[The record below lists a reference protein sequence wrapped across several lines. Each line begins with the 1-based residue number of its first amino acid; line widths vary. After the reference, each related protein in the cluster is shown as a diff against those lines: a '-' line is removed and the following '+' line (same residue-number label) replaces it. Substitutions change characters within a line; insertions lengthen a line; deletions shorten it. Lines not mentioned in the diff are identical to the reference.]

1 MASLRKKLSMALG
14 LNSEVSSSA
23 SKISSMNRSRNSID
37 SGYYSMTAKPECGN
51 PDSDSQA
58 VTFVTSGREG
68 SPEHSPRKLHKAI
81 SSTFSGAMQAFSN
94 TVRATTSYLYPT
106 TGEPELPSSEWA
118 ECETPKKESRQSSVM
133 SSLRSRKQRFTP
145 RASGTKIESPET
157 QPSPVPVTQDESP
170 ALDVEIPDPSLSYE
184 HMGKVSVSNGSQL
197 LAGVKLPPG
206 PKNLWPR
213 PTRLTTE
220 QISGKNRRRIPHNLI
235 SKVDDPY
242 VEPKDR
248 LQHDLFFTSSSKFD
262 LEHTPPGSNKRYMS
276 DDKGYLSEAESNAEA
291 SGADEMS
298 PAYFEHVALG
308 SPEAR
313 TSLPSHHKKP
323 VASHVHGASSA
334 SPYEKTISSMPSTPL
349 GSEPSKLKDLDGT
362 AEQTPSL
369 EPPNRRFSRQ
379 TSSLEDG
386 LNALSPKH
394 RPATTSKS
402 KSLGRQLPSDVY
414 DADVETLESSM
425 GSRAVWECN
434 RADRDRRYK
443 QIFHTAP
450 DTESDKESS
459 PELELK
465 RSPSRKSVRYADEP
479 VQSKASVE
487 GSEPEPVYPTSDLR
501 YAVEAIERRAFPI
514 DDLACAIEAAEKPA
528 LPMGDLAYAVE
539 AIDRPSIT
547 TFEPL
552 ETVYQQRPMLRLSD
566 TVDEPGELPHALES
580 TVTTKTLTDE
590 EHMTLAAENVED
602 ESIRQRSSEP
612 TDISAKF
619 SLKNQSHPAP
629 ENVYEAGIDA
639 GSLSVRTYVSSS
651 SPVGDD
657 ACLAGLGAAG
667 TSEPVYSPDAVQKH
681 LVEDSWNED
690 NIHAVFGFSP
700 IPKETSRRTVSGS
713 TENTDDSDAT
723 TPDNPSSKAP
733 PPFPSLLVQSEPA
746 RCIPNALDALAIHGH
761 DKIRVSRPANADI
774 IPSLPSPFD
783 YPDKQTNEARL
794 KSFSPITSEGAKSP
808 EKCVQATSL
817 EQYDLQGLSPGTTN
831 SIRTRSNS
839 NTPQRTFNAA
849 QLPSF
854 GSPSPIAS
862 KKARRK
868 QRKSSNRTT
877 TSRSQDSEPDFSLPK
892 LEPNKNSASGGMPT
906 SRCGSITLAQG
917 NAQKPSPKQSSGKKY
932 QQSRDEASLE
942 ELSEIAQDAV
952 RRSYLLLKS
961 KSSKKNACG
970 EEEYPASLT
979 SSPPRMKLPRNTG
992 ATSSDEFRDHAE
1004 HAIKTPESLH
1014 EPEFSIKHL
1023 YSINNGFS
1031 LHASGGLDGTSC
1043 ANHEL
1048 DSVVQENSPDYSY
1061 QHLNHDLQQESDGK
1075 AEYCA
1080 SGDETIGRDRES
1092 RKDAPRTPHQ
1102 KKSSKPPPEAAK
1114 MFSGQKELEKRS
1126 DRACSRLAG
1135 KLKNGAPADVHTHEH
1150 NSTHKDGRPPWRP

>member
-23 SKISSMNRSRNSID
+23 SKISSMHRSRNSID
-37 SGYYSMTAKPECGN
+37 SGYHSMIAKPECGN
-51 PDSDSQA
+51 PDSESQA
-58 VTFVTSGREG
+58 ATFVTSGTEG

-145 RASGTKIESPET
+145 RASGSKIESPET

-170 ALDVEIPDPSLSYE
+170 ALDVEIPGPSLSL
-184 HMGKVSVSNGSQL
+184 GKVSVSNGSQL
-197 LAGVKLPPG
+197 LAGVKLPPA
-206 PKNLWPR
+206 PKNLWPP
-213 PTRLTTE
+213 PTRLTIE
-220 QISGKNRRRIPHNLI
+220 QISGKNRWRIPHNLV

-242 VEPKDR
+242 VEQKDK
-248 LQHDLFFTSSSKFD
+248 LQHDLFITSSSKFD
-262 LEHTPPGSNKRYMS
+262 LEHTPPRSNKRYMS
-276 DDKGYLSEAESNAEA
+276 DDKGYSSEAESNAET

-313 TSLPSHHKKP
+313 TSLPSHHKKA
-323 VASHVHGASSA
+323 VASDVHGASSA

-349 GSEPSKLKDLDGT
+349 GSEPSKPDDLDGT
-362 AEQTPSL
+362 AEQTASPES
-369 EPPNRRFSRQ
+369 PNRRFSRQ
-379 TSSLEDG
+379 TSSLEG
-386 LNALSPKH
+386 GVNALSPKH
-394 RPATTSKS
+394 WPGTTSKS

-443 QIFHTAP
+443 QIFHAAP

-465 RSPSRKSVRYADEP
+465 RSPSRKSVRYAKEP
-479 VQSKASVE
+479 VQSKASIE

-514 DDLACAIEAAEKPA
+514 DDLACATEAAEKPA

-566 TVDEPGELPHALES
+566 TVDEREKLPQALES
-580 TVTTKTLTDE
+580 TVTANRLTDE
-590 EHMTLAAENVED
+590 EDTHLGAENVEGK
-602 ESIRQRSSEP
+602 SIRQRSSES
-612 TDISAKF
+612 TDISANS
-619 SLKNQSHPAP
+619 SLKNQSHTAP
-629 ENVYEAGIDA
+629 ENVYEAGKEDE
-639 GSLSVRTYVSSS
+639 SLSVPTYVSSS
-651 SPVGDD
+651 SPVRDY

-690 NIHAVFGFSP
+690 NIHAVFDVSP

-713 TENTDDSDAT
+713 TETTDDSDT
-723 TPDNPSSKAP
+723 TPPDSPSSKAP

-746 RCIPNALDALAIHGH
+746 RCIPNALDPLAIHRH
-761 DKIRVSRPANADI
+761 DKMRVSGPANAGI

-783 YPDKQTNEARL
+783 YPNKQTNEARL
-794 KSFSPITSEGAKSP
+794 KYFSPIASEGAKSP

-817 EQYDLQGLSPGTTN
+817 EQYDLQGPSPGTTN

-839 NTPQRTFNAA
+839 NTPQSTFNAA
-849 QLPSF
+849 QLPNF

-868 QRKSSNRTT
+868 QRKSSNCTT
-877 TSRSQDSEPDFSLPK
+877 NSRSQDLEPDFSLPK
-892 LEPNKNSASGGMPT
+892 LEPNKNSASGRIPT
-906 SRCGSITLAQG
+906 SRCGSVTLAQG
-917 NAQKPSPKQSSGKKY
+917 NAQKPSPNQSTGKKY
-932 QQSRDEASLE
+932 QQSRDQAWLE
-942 ELSEIAQDAV
+942 ELSEIARDAV
-952 RRSYLLLKS
+952 RCSHFTLKS

-970 EEEYPASLT
+970 EGEYPATLT
-979 SSPPRMKLPRNTG
+979 SSPPQMKLPRNTG
-992 ATSSDEFRDHAE
+992 APSSDGLRDHAE

-1023 YSINNGFS
+1023 YSRNHGFS
-1031 LHASGGLDGTSC
+1031 LHASGGLYGTSC
-1043 ANHEL
+1043 ASHEL
-1048 DSVVQENSPDYSY
+1048 DSVVQEKPPDYSY
-1061 QHLNHDLQQESDGK
+1061 QHLNHDLQQEGDGN
-1075 AEYCA
+1075 AENCA

-1092 RKDAPRTPHQ
+1092 HKDAPRTPHQ

-1114 MFSGQKELEKRS
+1114 MYSVQRELEKRS

-1135 KLKNGAPADVHTHEH
+1135 KLKNGAPADVHAHEH